1 MARADLDKRP
11 GEVAAMFDELAGR
24 YDLLNDLLSA
34 GQVRFWRRVVA
45 RAVAARP
52 GERILDLAAGT
63 GTSTVTFGADGAE
76 CVACDFSIGMLRA
89 GLRRIGSAAAGPQP
103 AFVAGDALRLPFRD
117 GAFNAVTISFGLRN
131 VVDPRQALSEMFRV
145 TKPGGRLVI
154 CEFSRLKLRPL
165 RVAYER
171 YLARALPAIARRAA
185 RNPAA
190 YEYLAESIVDW
201 PDQQGLARLMLG
213 AGWSAVKWR
222 DLTFG
227 IVAVHAARRPA
238 EGGRADRVGDMPT
251 GGRA

>member
-1 MARADLDKRP
+1 MARADLEKRP

-34 GQVRFWRRVVA
+34 GQVRLWRRVVA

-63 GTSTVTFGADGAE
+63 GTSTVTFAASGAE

-89 GLRRIGSAAAGPQP
+89 GVGRVRSDPDSPQP
-103 AFVAGDALRLPFRD
+103 AFVGGDALRLPFAD
-117 GAFNAVTISFGLRN
+117 EVFDAVTISFGLRN
-131 VVDPRQALSEMFRV
+131 VAGPHRALAEMLRV
-145 TKPGGRLVI
+145 TRPGGRLVI
-154 CEFSRLKLRPL
+154 CEFSRLSARPL
-165 RVAYER
+165 RLLYER

-201 PDQQGLARLMLG
+201 PGQAELARTLHT
-213 AGWSAVKWR
+213 AGWSAVGWHN
-222 DLTFG
+222 LTLG
-227 IVAVHAARRPA
+227 IVAVHVARRPA
-238 EGGRADRVGDMPT
+238 
-251 GGRA
+251 

>member
-34 GQVRFWRRVVA
+34 GQVRYWRRVVA
-45 RAVAARP
+45 RAVDARA

-63 GTSTVTFGADGAE
+63 GTSTVTFGVSGAD
-76 CVACDFSIGMLRA
+76 CVACDFSLGMLRA
-89 GLRRIGSAAAGPQP
+89 GLRRVRATPAGSAGPQP
-103 AFVAGDALRLPFRD
+103 AFVAGDALRLPFAD
-117 GAFNAVTISFGLRN
+117 GAFDAVTISFGLRN
-131 VVDPRQALSEMFRV
+131 VVDPAHALTEMLRV
-145 TKPGGRLVI
+145 TRPGGRLVI
-154 CEFSRLKLRPL
+154 CEFSRLRARPL

-190 YEYLAESIVDW
+190 YEYLAESIADW
-201 PDQQGLARLMLG
+201 PGQQELARLMQG

-227 IVAVHAARRPA
+227 IVAVHAARRPGEA
-238 EGGRADRVGDMPT
+238 T
-251 GGRA
+251 

>member
-34 GQVRFWRRVVA
+34 GQVRYWRRVVA
-45 RAVAARP
+45 GAVDARA

-63 GTSTVTFGADGAE
+63 GTSTVTFGVSGAD
-76 CVACDFSIGMLRA
+76 CVACDFSLGMLRA
-89 GLRRIGSAAAGPQP
+89 GLRRVRKTPDGPAGPSGPAGPQP
-103 AFVAGDALRLPFRD
+103 AFVAGDALRLPFAD
-117 GAFNAVTISFGLRN
+117 AAFDAVTISFGLRN
-131 VVDPRQALSEMFRV
+131 VVDPARALTEMLRV
-145 TKPGGRLVI
+145 TRPGGRLVI
-154 CEFSRLKLRPL
+154 CEFSRLRARPL
-165 RVAYER
+165 RIAYER

-190 YEYLAESIVDW
+190 YEYLAESIADW
-201 PDQQGLARLMLG
+201 PGQQELARLMQG

-227 IVAVHAARRPA
+227 IVAVHAARRPGEA
-238 EGGRADRVGDMPT
+238 A
-251 GGRA
+251 